1 MPLRD
6 QLEALHARVEAQ
18 TRELEDVRSELDT
31 VREAHA
37 RQVRVS
43 EHLGAALEEL
53 TGAGDVCRPQPT
65 PRLWPMLVP
74 LAVFGLLPVFFALA
88 SLGTMP
94 PPRAAAT
101 SASSSVT
108 PLTRTGRVVATEG
121 TPAVAGGAQC
131 TVERIPVHAGSFDS
145 RVEVRCGDEALY
157 GFSELDGYLRCA
169 GREVCRDLNVSIND
183 GDPAITVD
191 LARGLV
197 TVQERTGLD
206 YQRVEIALDPVTGPI
221 TD

>member
-18 TRELEDVRSELDT
+18 TRELEDVRSELDST
-31 VREAHA
+31 REAHA

-53 TGAGDVCRPQPT
+53 TGEPRDVCRPQPT
-65 PRLWPMLVP
+65 PKLWPMLVP

-88 SLGTMP
+88 SLGAMP
-94 PPRAAAT
+94 PPRAAAPAAT
-101 SASSSVT
+101 VT
-108 PLTRTGRVVATEG
+108 PWTRTGQVVATQG
-121 TPAVAGGAQC
+121 TPNVAGGQQC
-131 TVERIPVHAGSFDS
+131 TVERIPVHAGPFDS

-169 GREVCRDLNVSIND
+169 GREVCRDIDVSVND

-206 YQRVEIALDPVTGPI
+206 YQRVEIALDPMTGPI
-221 TD
+221 AE

>member
-31 VREAHA
+31 VQEAHA

-53 TGAGDVCRPQPT
+53 TGPGDVCRPQPT
-65 PRLWPMLVP
+65 PTLWPMLVP

-94 PPRAAAT
+94 PPRTVAAAPT
-101 SASSSVT
+101 VT
-108 PLTRTGRVVATEG
+108 PLARTGHVVATEG
-121 TPAVAGGAQC
+121 NPPVAGGEQC
-131 TVERIPVHAGSFDS
+131 TVERIPVRAGAFDS

-157 GFSELDGYLRCA
+157 GFSEVDGYLRCA
-169 GREVCRDLNVSIND
+169 GREVCRDVDVSVND

-191 LARGLV
+191 LALGLV

-206 YQRVEIALDPVTGPI
+206 YQRVEIALDPATGPI
-221 TD
+221 TE